1 LLRCKVCKGFL
12 LKCSLGEFR
21 NRIGNVL
28 RRRRRIR
35 VRGKESAEAALRTA
49 SKAAYD
55 SLWASFDLGIIP
67 IQDVL
72 AARTSLAQAM
82 ALRLP
87 PTRPLQRPSP
97 TSADGF
103 DFGKNEPFYRRRMLA
118 QLNRGESRHRLAR
131 KCTIYFGSSS

>member
-72 AARTSLAQAM
+72 GARTSLEQAM
-82 ALRLP
+82 ALRA
-87 PTRPLQRPSP
+87 T
-97 TSADGF
+97 AD
-103 DFGKNEPFYRRRMLA
+103 EAVAASLA
-118 QLNRGESRHRLAR
+118 TLTYISGR
-131 KCTIYFGSSS
+131 F